1 MQLSNRKPAQV
12 MSTFSLTGD
21 LLGFLRCGLQYRYQ
35 RIGKLPSTRPV
46 QLWFGQFIHGVLE
59 EAYKQF
65 KEDSSLHTFPW
76 EADIIERV
84 CNGVLDRLAVQ
95 GLTPDPDLKAIGYRR
110 AGIAINELGPELFPI
125 IVHAEVRLK
134 GSREFPAGQ
143 IAEAHRLSEFNRYEI
158 QGIVDVITHV
168 KMTDPAFADNKII
181 KAVLESFE
189 GDPPEEFEIIL
200 DYKGMR
206 RPASKIT
213 SGLDFWAMYSWQVQT
228 YAHLRNRQPGSLPVI
243 GGILFY
249 VNELSISADDL
260 TDYKKQ
266 LAAGQTDVVPEPGS
280 EDERKISAWSPS
292 DPIPELSA
300 EFRFNRAIRVI
311 PVSAASIESSL
322 EEFDKVVAR
331 IETCKGKEK
340 LEGKILETWEKNSS
354 EERTCTACDA
364 LKFCP
369 EFIAS
374 P

>member
-1 MQLSNRKPAQV
+1 MELSYRKPAQV

-21 LLGFLRCGLQYRYQ
+21 LLGFMRCGLQYRYQ
-35 RIGKLPSTRPV
+35 RIGKLPSTQPV

-59 EAYKQF
+59 EAYKQY
-65 KEDSSLHTFPW
+65 KEDVSLQTFPW
-76 EADIIERV
+76 EDDLIEEL
-84 CNGVLDRLAVQ
+84 CESVLRRLAVQ
-95 GLTPDPDLKAIGYRR
+95 GLTPDKDLQDVGYRR
-110 AGIAINELGPELFPI
+110 AKIAINELGPELFPI

-134 GSREFPAGQ
+134 GSREFPADQ
-143 IAEAHRLSEFNRYEI
+143 IPAELNLSDFNRYEI

-168 KMTDPAFADNKII
+168 KMNDPELAGNKII
-181 KAVLESFE
+181 QAVLETLDES
-189 GDPPEEFEIIL
+189 PPDEFEIII

-249 VNELSISADDL
+249 VNELSISSDDL
-260 TDYKKQ
+260 TDYKMQ
-266 LAAGQTDVVPEPGS
+266 LEQGLTDVVPEPGS
-280 EDERKISAWSPS
+280 EDERKINDWSPK
-292 DPIPELSA
+292 DPIPDLSA
-300 EFRFNRAIRVI
+300 DFRFKRAIRVI
-311 PVSAASIESSL
+311 PVSDESIASSL
-322 EEFDKVVAR
+322 DEFDKVVAR
-331 IETCKGKEK
+331 IETCRGMEK
-340 LEGKILETWEKNSS
+340 QEGKILDSWEKNNS

-369 EFIAS
+369 EFG

>member
-1 MQLSNRKPAQV
+1 MELSSRKPAQV

-59 EAYKQF
+59 EAYKQYNHDPAL
-65 KEDSSLHTFPW
+65 EAFPW
-76 EADIIERV
+76 ADEFIETL
-84 CNGVLDRLAVQ
+84 CESVLNRLAVQ
-95 GLTPDPDLKAIGYRR
+95 GLTPDKDLKDIGYRR
-110 AGIAINELGPELFPI
+110 AKIAINELGPELFPI

-134 GSREFPAGQ
+134 GSREFPADK
-143 IAEAHRLSEFNRYEI
+143 IPKEFNLSDFNRYEI

-168 KMTDPAFADNKII
+168 KMNDLALSENKII
-181 KAVLESFE
+181 QAVLETLE
-189 GDPPEEFEIIL
+189 DDPPDEFEIII

-206 RPASKIT
+206 RPASQIT

-249 VNELSISADDL
+249 VNELSISSDDL
-260 TDYKKQ
+260 GEYKKQ
-266 LAAGQTDVVPEPGS
+266 LEDGQTDVIPEPGS
-280 EDERKISAWSPS
+280 EDEQMIGDWSPS
-292 DPIPELSA
+292 DPVPNLSA
-300 EFRFNRAIRVI
+300 DFRFKRAIRVI
-311 PVSAASIESSL
+311 PVSDTSITSSL
-322 EEFDKVVAR
+322 DEFDKVVAR
-331 IETCKGKEK
+331 IETCRGMEK
-340 LEGKILETWEKNSS
+340 QDGKILDSWEKNNS

-364 LKFCP
+364 FKFCP
-369 EFIAS
+369 ET